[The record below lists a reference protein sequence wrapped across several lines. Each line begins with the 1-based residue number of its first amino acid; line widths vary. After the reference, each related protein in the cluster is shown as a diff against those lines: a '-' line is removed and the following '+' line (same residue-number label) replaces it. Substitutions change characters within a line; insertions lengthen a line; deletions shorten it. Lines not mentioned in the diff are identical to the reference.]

1 MKNKLIKYFVVG
13 VEVLIGYGTIAV
25 SVASAATGSITIES
39 PFTGTII
46 DVLDRIIGFLFAVG
60 IPITVIMILYGAFQ
74 MLTAG
79 AKPEQFKKGGATLM
93 YAVIGLIILLLSR
106 GIISIVQQLIKG

>member
-25 SVASAATGSITIES
+25 STASAEVIEIKS

-46 DVLDRIIGFLFAVG
+46 DVLNRIIGFLFAVG
-60 IPITVIMILYGAFQ
+60 IPITVIMILFGAFQ

-106 GIISIVQQLIKG
+106 GIISLVQQLIKG